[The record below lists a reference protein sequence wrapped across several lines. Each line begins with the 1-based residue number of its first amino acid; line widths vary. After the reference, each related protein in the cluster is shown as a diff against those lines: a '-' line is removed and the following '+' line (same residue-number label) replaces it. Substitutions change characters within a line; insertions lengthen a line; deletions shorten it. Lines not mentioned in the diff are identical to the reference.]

1 MSLFSRS
8 LGVGLLIPALVVAA
22 PAMAQ
27 QGSTTIGVTPSV
39 APSAVPR
46 TLVNM
51 AQAERLVVAPSLPT
65 AQANQAETPASPERQ
80 MASSQ
85 AAPVDAPDVR
95 PAEDTARM
103 LVGPKIA
110 VARVGVAPAAGAHV
124 DAASA
129 AAAQHMGAG
138 ENVAMMVVGGS
149 ALVAGL
155 IIGGDGGAVVAIGGA
170 AIGLWGLYNYI
181 E

>member
-1 MSLFSRS
+1 
-8 LGVGLLIPALVVAA
+8 
-22 PAMAQ
+22 MA
-27 QGSTTIGVTPSV
+27 VP
-39 APSAVPR
+39 APS
-46 TLVNM
+46 M
-51 AQAERLVVAPSLPT
+51 GQT
-65 AQANQAETPASPERQ
+65 A
-80 MASSQ
+80 ASSSQ
-85 AAPVDAPDVR
+85 RSALSDVR
-95 PAEDTARM
+95 PAEDTARL

-110 VARVGVAPAAGAHV
+110 VARVGVAPAAETRV

-181 E
+181 K